1 VPDTGMRNAPRSG
14 PWTVARLQRIGSWGR
29 ADEALGRRWEQVGLE
44 ALAAFLE
51 RPRPA
56 GAHTYLPKRVV
67 AFVDDAEVQRELQA
81 VGLPNPDACLVGILP
96 TGGGVLQ
103 PVDFKWSLDRAELP
117 QVAAATLTRL
127 LAADL
132 PALQARLAAA
142 QAQLG
147 LAESTFEPVD
157 GFFFAPE
164 HAENR
169 AFLASAANARAEFPL
184 TPADVVFW
192 LVEDPPAFFAPLPG
206 WELGCW
212 LAELD
217 RSTGLLQTVEGA
229 ERYFRLGAGFAGALV
244 RLATPLFA
252 TAPATVDARAE
263 LLALRARHRL
273 YTSADLASYL
283 ERQMA
288 AREALEREL
297 RALEESLYP
306 FRQFRADLA
315 AAAEADGEN
324 GTSRSLRE
332 RYRAV
337 RAAIH
342 ARICQ
347 EGRALVAAGQS
358 EALAL
363 ATLRAQAPALSR
375 LARALAREVLGTP
388 GA

>member
-1 VPDTGMRNAPRSG
+1 MPEIRSALRSG

-51 RPRPA
+51 RPRPL
-56 GAHTYLPKRVV
+56 GTRTYLPKRIV

-81 VGLPNPDACLVGILP
+81 AGLPNPDACLVGVLS
-96 TGGGVLQ
+96 TGGGALQ

-117 QVAAATLTRL
+117 QVAAATFTRL
-127 LAADL
+127 LAAGL

-147 LAESTFEPVD
+147 LAESTLEPVD

-184 TPADVVFW
+184 TPSDVVFW
-192 LVEDPPAFFAPLPG
+192 PVEDPQAFFAPLPG

-315 AAAEADGEN
+315 ATVAEANSEDGA
-324 GTSRSLRE
+324 SRSLRE

-375 LARALAREVLGTP
+375 LARALAHEALGTP